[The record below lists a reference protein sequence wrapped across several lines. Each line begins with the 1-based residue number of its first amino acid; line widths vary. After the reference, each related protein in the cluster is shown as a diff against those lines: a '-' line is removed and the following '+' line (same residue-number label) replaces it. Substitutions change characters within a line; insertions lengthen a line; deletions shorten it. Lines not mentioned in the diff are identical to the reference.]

1 MWRIWAKALG
11 DKTGKSNREADLIAI
26 IRTIIVLV
34 YLGTNIMIVMGIIH
48 HWWFMIL
55 KRLLDNDMKKKE
67 NLDALGV
74 DIDLDNVW
82 KTKHTALLIV
92 VGIVLIVSIAVS
104 VVSWVDM
111 VKAKNH

>member
-48 HWWFMIL
+48 HW
-55 KRLLDNDMKKKE
+55 
-67 NLDALGV
+67 
-74 DIDLDNVW
+74 
-82 KTKHTALLIV
+82 
-92 VGIVLIVSIAVS
+92 
-104 VVSWVDM
+104 
-111 VKAKNH
+111 